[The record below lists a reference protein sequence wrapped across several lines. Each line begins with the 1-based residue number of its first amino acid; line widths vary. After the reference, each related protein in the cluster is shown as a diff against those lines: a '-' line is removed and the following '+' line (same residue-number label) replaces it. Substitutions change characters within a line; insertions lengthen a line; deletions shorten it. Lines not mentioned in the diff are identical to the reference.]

1 MSREIMWKTLE
12 KVGVR
17 IVYIEVIQYMYEGV
31 STCVRT
37 QDRQTVRDREK
48 SLKFIRE
55 TVKKNLKINEL
66 DKSMIID
73 GTL

>member
-1 MSREIMWKTLE
+1 
-12 KVGVR
+12 
-17 IVYIEVIQYMYEGV
+17 MYEGV
-31 STCVRT
+31 STSVRT
-37 QDRQTVRDREK
+37 QDSQTVRDREK
-48 SLKFIRE
+48 SIKFIRE